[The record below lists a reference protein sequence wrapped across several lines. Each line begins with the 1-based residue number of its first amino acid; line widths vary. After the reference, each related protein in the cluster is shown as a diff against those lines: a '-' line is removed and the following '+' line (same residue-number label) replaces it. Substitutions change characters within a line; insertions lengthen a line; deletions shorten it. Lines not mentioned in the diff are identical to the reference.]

1 MSKAKIFA
9 ANAVIMT
16 AAALLMRAVGLAF
29 NVFVSNRLGGAGMGL
44 FSLIMTV
51 YGFASTLAV
60 SGVNLAST
68 RLTAEGLGMKDEEY
82 ISSSMRKCV
91 IYSFAFG
98 SAASFLLTV
107 LSKPIGLYIIND
119 ERAVGALYALAL
131 SLPFVSLSSALGG
144 YFNARRKVTR
154 NVSGQ
159 IFGQLARIMV
169 TAILLS
175 AAAPDVFKKDPCFSV
190 CLGASV
196 SEGLY
201 CLYMIILYRLEG
213 NKKSRVENK
222 EITPKLLNIAL
233 PTAFSSYVR
242 SGLLSLEHMLIPR
255 GLSKSGASGEAA
267 VASYGVLCGMVM
279 PVVLFPMALLSSF
292 AGLLVPELSEE
303 KAGGG
308 KKRIDH
314 IITKISEITLIYS
327 VGCAGIT
334 VFLSGPLGDCL
345 YGSTEASKYIAAMAP
360 LIPVMYFDHVTDGML
375 KGLGEQ
381 LYTMRVNIAD
391 SIFSCI
397 MVWLILPHSGIV
409 GYIFIIFAAEIL
421 NTSFSVGRLISIA
434 GIKVNLIKRLF
445 LPMLCIMAS
454 CTCVHFITVFTHVA
468 EGSSYFDIAVKIIM
482 SSALYVTLLAV
493 SKGLT
498 KEDLAWVRKIFASK
512 SKKGL

>member
-44 FSLIMTV
+44 FSLIMSV

-98 SAASFLLTV
+98 SAASFLLAV

-169 TAILLS
+169 TAVLLS
-175 AAAPDVFKKDPCFSV
+175 AAAPDFFKKDPCFSV

-201 CLYMIILYRLEG
+201 CLYMIILYRLER
-213 NKKSRVENK
+213 NKKSRAENK

-255 GLSKSGASGEAA
+255 GLSKSGALGEAA

-292 AGLLVPELSEE
+292 AGLLVHELS
-303 KAGGG
+303 
-308 KKRIDH
+308 
-314 IITKISEITLIYS
+314 
-327 VGCAGIT
+327 
-334 VFLSGPLGDCL
+334 
-345 YGSTEASKYIAAMAP
+345 
-360 LIPVMYFDHVTDGML
+360 
-375 KGLGEQ
+375 
-381 LYTMRVNIAD
+381 
-391 SIFSCI
+391 
-397 MVWLILPHSGIV
+397 
-409 GYIFIIFAAEIL
+409 
-421 NTSFSVGRLISIA
+421 
-434 GIKVNLIKRLF
+434 
-445 LPMLCIMAS
+445 
-454 CTCVHFITVFTHVA
+454 
-468 EGSSYFDIAVKIIM
+468 
-482 SSALYVTLLAV
+482 
-493 SKGLT
+493 
-498 KEDLAWVRKIFASK
+498 
-512 SKKGL
+512 

>member
-29 NVFVSNRLGGAGMGL
+29 NVFISNRLGGAGMGL
-44 FSLIMTV
+44 FSLIMSV

-68 RLTAEGLGMKDEEY
+68 RLTAEGLGMRDDNY
-82 ISSSMRKCV
+82 ISSSMKKCV
-91 IYSFAFG
+91 IFSFAFG
-98 SAASFLLTV
+98 SAACFLLTV
-107 LSKPIGLYIIND
+107 LSKPIGLYIIKD
-119 ERAVGALYALAL
+119 ARAVGSLYALAL
-131 SLPFVSLSSALGG
+131 SLPFVALSSALGG
-144 YFNARRKVTR
+144 YFNAKRKVTR

-159 IFGQLARIMV
+159 IFGQLARIMI
-169 TAILLS
+169 TAMLFS
-175 AAAPDVFKKDPCFSV
+175 TAAPEIFKKDPCFSV

-201 CLYMIILYRLEG
+201 CLYMIALYRFEK
-213 NKKSRVENK
+213 NKRCRSEDKS
-222 EITPKLLNIAL
+222 ITSKLLNIAL
-233 PTAFSSYVR
+233 PTAFSSYIR

-255 GLSKSGASGEAA
+255 GLRKSGSSGETA

-303 KAGGG
+303 KARGG

-327 VGCAGIT
+327 IGCAGIIT
-334 VFLSGPLGDCL
+334 FLSGPLGDCL
-345 YGSTEASKYIAAMAP
+345 YGNAEASRYIAAMAP

-391 SIFSCI
+391 SIFSCA

-409 GYIFIIFAAEIL
+409 GYIFIIFSAEIL
-421 NTSFSVGRLISIA
+421 NTAFSVGRLVSVA
-434 GIKVNLIKRLF
+434 GIRVNLVKRLF
-445 LPMLCIMAS
+445 LPMLCIAAS
-454 CTCVHFITVFTHVA
+454 CTFVHFVTLFTHVA
-468 EGSSYFDIAVKIIM
+468 EGSSYFDIAVKIIL

-498 KEDLAWVRKIFASK
+498 KEDIEWVRKIFAFK